1 MPCLPARPPQLSM
14 LVCYPAGYQ
23 HAQELVHRMYMTH
36 PAVHRV
42 GLYTTAVLTAS
53 LVSSCLLYLV
63 GAGAEGGGGR
73 GARGRGAGKVHA
85 GGGLTGEG
93 LLGVP

>member
-1 MPCLPARPPQLSM
+1 M

-36 PAVHRV
+36 PAVHRA
-42 GLYTTAVLTAS
+42 GLYTTAVLTVS

-63 GAGAEGGGGR
+63 GWGRRGAEGTWGR
-73 GARGRGAGKVHA
+73 RFVRGEKADG
-85 GGGLTGEG
+85 
-93 LLGVP
+93 